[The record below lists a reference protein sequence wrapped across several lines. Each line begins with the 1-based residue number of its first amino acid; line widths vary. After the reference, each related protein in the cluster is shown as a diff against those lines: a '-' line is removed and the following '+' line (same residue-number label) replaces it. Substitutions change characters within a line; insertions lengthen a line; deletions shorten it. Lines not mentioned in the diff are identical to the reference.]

1 MKLSTKFSLSIK
13 NISIILFLL
22 FQVIGSNQIKYKST
36 TDIKKIAFSLK
47 DTQTLSI
54 KTFNFKSYDNSNNIF
69 SGSVLINGNG
79 ELSFENDF
87 MDEFNTLSDKK
98 LIARARYT
106 KSLKDIGW
114 SRLFVETFDNS
125 SPEIQSWAA
134 GFLEGKLSALEIL
147 YFYKNL
153 VGIHKEESDEL
164 GQVFNYY
171 TKVENFIRK
180 KTSKAELLGLD
191 GEDLRYWTSVA
202 MIQAQTDGLLY
213 GYNSVMKDQKFAL
226 NQIYFINAD
235 GEVPELIAVF
245 KQKNKSS
252 YANAN
257 YSSYSNT
264 RFKEQTKTKIEKF
277 SKDYLKF
284 HFGTSD
290 PNEAFTNLLSKNHC
304 SALIKVVHDEFNEN
318 IVKDIMIAH
327 TTWDSYSE
335 MQRIYKIYKFS
346 FTLLDQQEN
355 PVISF
360 SSYAGTLTSTDDF
373 YVLNSGLVV
382 LETTL
387 EILDR
392 SLYVTDI
399 PSADEHVPNY
409 IRISVA
415 NRLAKNGKEWT
426 ELFKKNN
433 SGTYNSQWMVIDLNK
448 LKQANHHI
456 SHKKRHHNKYN
467 LRSDKPLDIDDIFHF
482 KQFNNES
489 PGLFHLLEQIP
500 GYIEVQDLTP
510 LLLKQKYW
518 GSYNRP
524 FFPEVFKRAGYESMV
539 SRYGNI
545 FSFDNNAR
553 ALLIKSRI
561 NNIYSIEDL
570 KGIMQSNLDINNEP
584 GVDTLSPRFDIK
596 TRSRVH
602 KPSGGI
608 DTKITNLKMGKNLT
622 VLAISGPTH
631 LNVKPFSWDDW
642 SDKGFPHYGLPTNWN
657 FDWVKMD
664 KNFVK
669 NLN

>member
-1 MKLSTKFSLSIK
+1 MKYNKQFSQTIQS
-13 NISIILFLL
+13 LFLVLIVL
-22 FQVIGSNQIKYKST
+22 FQIGSSLKTSNTFKYKSL
-36 TDIKKIAFSLK
+36 TDLKKLAISLQ
-47 DTQTLSI
+47 DTQTLFI
-54 KTFNFKSYDNSNNIF
+54 KNSVFSNIKESHKNTFT
-69 SGSVLINGNG
+69 GSVLITPSG
-79 ELSFENDF
+79 ELSFADDF
-87 MDEFNTLSDKK
+87 LEDESHNGNMKI
-98 LIARARYT
+98 IARARYT
-106 KSLKDIGW
+106 KSLAEIGW
-114 SRLFVETFDNS
+114 SRLYVETFDHS

-134 GFLEGKLSALEIL
+134 GFLEGKLTAMEIL

-153 VGIHKEESDEL
+153 VGIHQEEESLL
-164 GQVFNYY
+164 GQVFDYY

-180 KTSKAELLGLD
+180 KTSKTQLLQLEE
-191 GEDLRYWTSVA
+191 EDLRYWTSVA
-202 MIQAQTDGLLY
+202 MIQAQTDGLLN
-213 GYNSVMKDQKFAL
+213 GYNSIMKDNQFGL
-226 NQIYFINAD
+226 NKIYFINAD
-235 GEVPELIAVF
+235 GEVPELIEVF
-245 KQKNKSS
+245 KQKNKT
-252 YANAN
+252 AN
-257 YSSYSNT
+257 YYS
-264 RFKEQTKTKIEKF
+264 RFKQRKPLKKF
-277 SKDYLKF
+277 SKDYLKKY
-284 HFGTSD
+284 FGSSD
-290 PNEAFTNLLSKNHC
+290 SEQAWLNLMMKSHC
-304 SALIKVVHDEFNEN
+304 SAVIKLIYDDYDEGTL
-318 IVKDIMIAH
+318 KDIMVGH

-335 MQRIYKIYKFS
+335 MQRVYKVYKFS
-346 FTLLDQQEN
+346 FTLLEQQEN
-355 PVISF
+355 PTISF